1 MTYYGWFMLENKSV
15 RIEQTVKKL
24 FPVIIVSLILLE
36 VFFTL
41 EPTVNVRGSKYAQV
55 CYLKACSDLCN
66 SLRKTQQCRPKFYAA

>member
-55 CYLKACSDLCN
+55 CYLFGP
-66 SLRKTQQCRPKFYAA
+66 Q